1 MFCSVFSP
9 GYSDILRQI
18 DFLSWFQASS
28 LSVLIVVD
36 RHGGPISSNSSNH
49 AEGSGS
55 KKPEAVVDTMKHPRV
70 EEDEGDDLVFER

>member
-1 MFCSVFSP
+1 MADQF
-9 GYSDILRQI
+9 
-18 DFLSWFQASS
+18 
-28 LSVLIVVD
+28 
-36 RHGGPISSNSSNH
+36 SSNSSNH